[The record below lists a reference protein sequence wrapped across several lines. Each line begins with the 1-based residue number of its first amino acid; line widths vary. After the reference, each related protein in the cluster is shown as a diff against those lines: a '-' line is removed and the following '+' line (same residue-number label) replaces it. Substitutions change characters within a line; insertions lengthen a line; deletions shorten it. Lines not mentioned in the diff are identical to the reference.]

1 MSMQDPIA
9 DMLTRIRNAAS
20 AGLETVSMP
29 LSKEKK
35 AIAEVL
41 KEEGY
46 ISDVTVIGEGVKSQ
60 IVVTLKYYGEK
71 AVIEG
76 IERVS
81 KSSCRVHCGSRE
93 IPRVRNGLGIVV
105 LSTPKGIMSGRKAA
119 KENVGGE
126 ILCRVW

>member
-20 AGLETVSMP
+20 AGLEQVSIP
-29 LSKEKK
+29 LSNEKK
-35 AIAEVL
+35 TIAEVL

-46 ISDVTVIGEGVKSQ
+46 LAKVGIVGEGVKRQ
-60 IVVTLKYYGEK
+60 IVVELKYAGGK
-71 AVIEG
+71 PVIEG

-105 LSTPKGIMSGRKAA
+105 LSTPMGIMSGRKAA

>member
-9 DMLTRIRNAAS
+9 DMLTRIRNAAA
-20 AGLETVSMP
+20 AGLEKVAIP

-35 AIAEVL
+35 AIAEVMM
-41 KEEGY
+41 EEGY
-46 ISDVTVIGEGVKSQ
+46 LSAVSVEGEGVKSQ
-60 IVVTLKYYGEK
+60 IVVVLKYAGAK

-81 KSSCRVHCGSRE
+81 KSSCRIHCGSRE

>member
-9 DMLTRIRNAAS
+9 DMLTRIRNAAA
-20 AGLETVSMP
+20 AGLEKVSMP

-46 ISDVTVIGEGVKSQ
+46 LSSVSVSGEGVKKE
-60 IVVTLKYYGEK
+60 IVVELKYVGEK

-81 KSSCRVHCGSRE
+81 KSSCRIHCGSRE

-105 LSTPKGIMSGRKAA
+105 LSTPKGIMSGRSAA

>member
-20 AGLETVSMP
+20 AGLEKVSMP

-46 ISDVTVIGEGVKSQ
+46 LTKVGIVGEGVKSQ
-60 IVVTLKYYGEK
+60 IVVELKYVGEK

-81 KSSCRVHCGSRE
+81 KSSCRIHCGSRE

>member
-9 DMLTRIRNAAS
+9 DMLTRIRNAAA
-20 AGLETVSMP
+20 AGLDKVSIP

-46 ISDVTVIGEGVKSQ
+46 LAKVSVVGEGVKSQ
-60 IVVTLKYYGEK
+60 IVVELKYAGEK
-71 AVIEG
+71 PVIEG

-81 KSSCRVHCGSRE
+81 KSSCRIHCGSRE